1 MGGAER
7 LRLQILG
14 GIGATEAAGRREKD
28 KINDTAEKG
37 RERQQGN
44 KHSNA
49 ILADMSTRFASCF
62 LTRLTNEQTACAVII
77 YSFSVTITSKNE
89 AFITAKHSDV
99 PMSSEYC

>member
-1 MGGAER
+1 MSNSSN
-7 LRLQILG
+7 
-14 GIGATEAAGRREKD
+14 D
-28 KINDTAEKG
+28 VKINDTAEKG

-89 AFITAKHSDV
+89 AFMPAKHSDV
-99 PMSSEYC
+99 PMSSKNCWRIGGVHVEAVLEPQTG

>member
-14 GIGATEAAGRREKD
+14 GIGATEACGRREND

-62 LTRLTNEQTACAVII
+62 LTRLTNEQTACAVI
-77 YSFSVTITSKNE
+77 ST
-89 AFITAKHSDV
+89 AFQSHSQAKTKHL
-99 PMSSEYC
+99 